1 LNMQTQPALIV
12 SAVAG
17 FFTAMGTVVAA
28 FLVDPDQQAAVI
40 GMGTAAA
47 AMVTAVGP
55 VIGKFVVS
63 PATAADAVVMAK
75 QDTTATNE
83 VPKINMTS
91 DAYNQAVK
99 DAGFRPVPPP
109 VG

>member
-17 FFTAMGTVVAA
+17 FVTAMGTAVAA

-40 GMGTAAA
+40 GMG
-47 AMVTAVGP
+47 TAVGP

-75 QDTTATNE
+75 QDSTPTNE
-83 VPKINMTS
+83 VPKINMPS

-109 VG
+109 AG